1 MKELSRRNFMKGL
14 AGVTGVAA
22 LGALSGMNVL
32 AEENAISYTPGTYSA
47 TAIGMG
53 KVTVSMTFDE
63 TSITDVQV
71 DVSEETDTI
80 GQAIGQ
86 ALQNLLMKD
95 QSADIDA
102 ISGATVTSEAVKKAA
117 ASCIAQALGL
127 EDAPAE
133 AQPKVIVDGITQ
145 EEMDASAVELQE
157 ITDAQDGGEYD
168 VIVIGA
174 GATGV
179 PCAVKAYQ
187 DGAKVLLLQKEP
199 NVVSQG
205 NSTTGIDLE
214 NSDDAAILDL
224 LHQIDRECQWRADF
238 NLLKVWAYNSGEAV
252 KWMAD
257 EANAAGYGETCN
269 PTETEREGFGRL
281 TRLTDSCL
289 GKPDNISTALTAII
303 DAYRDKFDM
312 RFSTP
317 AVQLVKEGSK
327 VTGVIAKDEEGTYYK
342 FTALKGVVLATG
354 DYQNNA
360 AMVAK
365 WCPDVSNFEKKQ
377 YHKTGDGHLMGI
389 AAGGVMERIGHTK
402 MLHDFDSGV
411 MFDEPFLR
419 VDLNGKRFHNED
431 LNMDVSNNDMRY
443 YPLHSAGKYAQIFD
457 NNYMEQATEWGGRP
471 ADEDT
476 MKRYMPEEDDPH
488 QGTVRELINTYRA
501 DTLEELAE
509 KIDIPADAL
518 KETVDRYNEL
528 VDLGYDADFGKNP
541 KYMKKIE
548 TAPFWAIKKSVRVSA
563 ICSGIMINTDFQVL
577 DKEGSPIEGL
587 YCAGNCS
594 GGFYG
599 GVDYPLSVPGLSLGR
614 CVTGGYVIGRA
625 LAAK

>member
-1 MKELSRRNFMKGL
+1 MKGL
-14 AGVTGVAA
+14 AGTAGVTA
-22 LGALSGMNVL
+22 LGMLGAGHVF
-32 AEENAISYTPGTYSA
+32 AEEATAAAFTPGTYTA
-47 TAIGMG
+47 TTVGMG
-53 KVTVSMTFDE
+53 RVTVSMTFDE
-63 TSITDVQV
+63 TSITDVVV
-71 DVSEETDTI
+71 DVSEETDTV

-86 ALQNLLMKD
+86 ALQNLLLKG
-95 QSADIDA
+95 QSADIDS

-117 ASCIAQALGL
+117 ASCIAQAMGL
-127 EDAPAE
+127 EGEPSDP
-133 AQPKVIVDGITQ
+133 QPKVIVDGITQ
-145 EEMDASAVELQE
+145 AEMDDSAVELQE

-168 VIVIGA
+168 IIVIGA

-187 DGAKVLLLQKEP
+187 EGAKVLLLQKEP
-199 NVVSQG
+199 NVLSQG
-205 NSTTGIDLE
+205 NSCTGIDLE

-257 EANAAGYGETCN
+257 EANAAGYGETCT
-269 PTETEREGFGRL
+269 PAETEREGFGKL

-289 GKPDNISTALTAII
+289 GKPDNICTALTAII

-317 AVQLVKEGSK
+317 AVQLLKEGGK
-327 VTGVIAKDEEGTYYK
+327 VTGVIAKDEEGNYYK
-342 FTALKGVVLATG
+342 FAATKGVVLATG

-389 AAGGVMERIGHTK
+389 AAGGVMEQIAHTK

-431 LNMDVSNNDMRY
+431 QNMDTSNNDMRY

-457 NNYMEQATEWGGRP
+457 DNYFEQATEWGGRP
-471 ADEDT
+471 AEKDA
-476 MKRYMPEEDDPH
+476 MKRYMREEDDPH
-488 QGTVRELINTYRA
+488 EKTVKELINTWKA

-509 KIDIPADAL
+509 KLDIPADAL
-518 KETVDRYNEL
+518 VASVERYNEL

-548 TAPFWAIKKSVRVSA
+548 QAPFWGIKKSVRVSA
-563 ICSGIMINTDFQVL
+563 LCSGIRINPDFQVL
-577 DKEGSPIEGL
+577 DKDENPIEGL

-599 GVDYPLSVPGLSLGR
+599 GIDYPLSVPGLSLGR
-614 CVTGGYVIGRA
+614 CVTGGYVI
-625 LAAK
+625 AKLLTAK